1 MASRMRAQRMAA
13 ATGPVVRVGD
23 PAALAAAITDPECL
37 LALCERRVDP
47 ALAAIGWLAHDRL
60 DPIDAVMPVATL
72 AGDLPAAL
80 GLAGYPAVPGDAL
93 AADVVRLAMLH
104 AAIRGVE
111 RVRIR
116 LEWIVTDACKRF
128 HADYVTTRLLVTYR
142 GAGTQWILVD
152 RPAVVGHIPCGAVA
166 ILKGRL
172 LAPEPRLLHRSPP
185 VATPR
190 EARLLLVIDPVEE

>member
-1 MASRMRAQRMAA
+1 M
-13 ATGPVVRVGD
+13 
-23 PAALAAAITDPECL
+23 
-37 LALCERRVDP
+37 CERRADP
-47 ALAAIGWLAHDRL
+47 ALAAIAWLAHDRL
-60 DPIDAVMPVATL
+60 DPIDAVMPIATL

-93 AADVVRLAMLH
+93 AADIIRLAMLH
-104 AAIRGVE
+104 AAIRSVE

-142 GAGTQWILVD
+142 GAGTQWILAD

-166 ILKGRL
+166 ILKGGCSSPNPACSTARH
-172 LAPEPRLLHRSPP
+172 PSPP
-185 VATPR
+185 R
-190 EARLLLVIDPVEE
+190 ARHGCCW